1 MGANKTQAQ
10 AVALFLVAF
19 VLIAIGLAANVSYLA
34 LAAGLAVLGVS
45 MALFAKCKP
54 WEHSEE

>member
-10 AVALFLVAF
+10 AVALFLAAF
-19 VLIAIGLAANVSYLA
+19 VLIAMGLAANVSYLA
-34 LAAGLAVLGVS
+34 LALGLALLGVS